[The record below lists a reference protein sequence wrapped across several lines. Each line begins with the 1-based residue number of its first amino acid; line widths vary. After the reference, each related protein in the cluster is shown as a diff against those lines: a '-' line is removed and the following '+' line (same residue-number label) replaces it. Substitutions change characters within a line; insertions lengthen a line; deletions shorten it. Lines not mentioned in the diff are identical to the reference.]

1 MSALE
6 EAARKRKE
14 RLREMFSAQ
23 QKTDNNTTDVA
34 PIAETVEDPPNT
46 VQTVEESV
54 SGIVEKTLATQREEA
69 QRADLDIAA
78 IAPKRANWDLKR
90 DLQKQLDALKPLNNA
105 AIADLVRKRVQASND
120 AEGLADAVEAHVRSS
135 QL

>member
-6 EAARKRKE
+6 EATRRRKE

-23 QKTDNNTTDVA
+23 QKTDSTDA
-34 PIAETVEDPPNT
+34 ATIPTSEDTSNT
-46 VQTVEESV
+46 VLTVEESV
-54 SGIVEKTLATQREEA
+54 NGIVENTLATQREES
-69 QRADLDIAA
+69 QRTDLDIAA

-90 DLQKQLDALKPLNNA
+90 DLQKQLDVLKPLNDA
-105 AIADLVRKRVQASND
+105 AIADLVRKRVQASTD
-120 AEGLADAVEAHVRSS
+120 ADGLADAVEAHVRSA

>member
-6 EAARKRKE
+6 EAAWKRKE

-23 QKTDNNTTDVA
+23 QKPDNNTTDVA
-34 PIAETVEDPPNT
+34 TMADTADGPPNT
-46 VQTVEESV
+46 VLTVEESV
-54 SGIVEKTLATQREEA
+54 SGIVETTLATQREEA

-105 AIADLVRKRVQASND
+105 AIADLV
-120 AEGLADAVEAHVRSS
+120 
-135 QL
+135 

>member
-90 DLQKQLDALKPLNNA
+90 DLQK
-105 AIADLVRKRVQASND
+105 
-120 AEGLADAVEAHVRSS
+120 
-135 QL
+135 